1 MTAGPIIAEPMTQLE
16 CLDREKLMEY
26 LSGWSDPE
34 SSAAIEVHLQACQ
47 KCEQSLSDL
56 ESQLDPLPEFSRRP
70 AQTESTSSSDLA
82 LASALLNAKQ
92 FGQPTT
98 SRSADS
104 WEPPPGDIGAYEL
117 LRPIGRG
124 GMGSVYLAKHRQL
137 QKQVAI
143 KLLPTSAS
151 FPQSLAAR
159 FQREI
164 RAAGGLSHPSI
175 VNATDAGEH
184 NGTHYLVMEH
194 IDGMDLSRVAKSV
207 RQIAFAD
214 ACEIVRQTATGL
226 SHAHAMGIVHR
237 DIKPSNMML
246 SSEGLVK
253 ILDFG
258 LARHSLWDEA
268 SAELTTVGQLMGT
281 LDYMAPEQVDRPEG
295 VDYRADIYSLGATLF
310 RLLCGHAPL
319 AVAPNMS
326 PLTKLRMLA
335 TQEAARL
342 STLRADV
349 PEALS
354 HLVASMLAR
363 NPDERPASAA
373 HVAELLKPFCDGVDL
388 RALATVAS
396 QAKQSEME
404 IETEFSNASQ
414 PVLPLA
420 LSQVTSDASAQ
431 SRPLPSYNG
440 GNRNRFKWF
449 IASAALPL
457 LALAGV
463 FITLETQKGKLVI
476 ESESANVN
484 VKLLRDGTVYEQFKI
499 EPGTKETRLYAGK
512 YEVTIDGASD
522 GIYVDGS
529 EFEVRQGKTTI
540 ARIRQTSKA
549 STVTAKASTATDI
562 PIPKEATDE
571 YRLKIGDEVS
581 ISSLSDDSIKR
592 ERVPV
597 MPNGTIVVP
606 LLKFPVLAAGKT
618 FPALR
623 QELEFAYSQYIV
635 KPAIDVLPVKLSA
648 SSAEPL
654 YDGKPLSHW
663 LDILI
668 RDKSETV
675 LTKSVK
681 AIYSMVNDEN
691 SKEITDQLMVNLPS
705 LRKSLESTIGLYPVV
720 EILRSAN
727 KGSEYSKMLARSLER
742 GDLAFRKIL
751 LRNFAFGPATPQEF
765 EAVGN
770 WLDQNVFSENS
781 SELLLE
787 AADFCLSCI
796 AKSNLSNDDRRELFL
811 RLESCKQLGES
822 YWFFNASTKY
832 SRWYQAPAE
841 TKVSVPLPPALEQ
854 ALAIL
859 RNVESDTKDI
869 ALAAAWLQTREPK
882 HPELHEEIA
891 NAIASQLS
899 QLLANRNSFS
909 RVKSIDHWLGME
921 LSSSMKNG
929 AEPAGIKILTNAKP
943 AKSTRFHEQLMPTIE
958 LLALARQYPSKEIS
972 GLVEETIVYVKK
984 FENPNCDA
992 LERELFGS
1000 RETKPTLL
1008 WPSLESKNLRIS
1020 AESWGAFL
1028 IYLYAKDL
1036 KKQLSGEDLSVANV
1050 QQVSDPKAAVMPSP
1064 KFKGRSVDEWLALLQ
1079 VEQSAEGQ
1087 SDAFVGLTGLF
1098 NEANAP
1104 RILTATLENLRS
1116 HRGVGDD
1123 KAVSKKLENGFALL
1137 RLCAGEGYGKLLT
1150 DEFAKLDA
1158 DWSNRILNKLC
1169 VREGHWL
1176 PEHEVFLKWLADS
1189 EHKTAVP
1196 ASAFLYGILADRSLP
1211 QPILETCFDVAMK
1224 RYGDEF
1230 FLWQPIGDPK
1240 TGYSIMT
1247 PRIIDLAIATLENE
1261 ASEPKRV
1268 ALAASLLV
1276 SMTSSIGINRLE
1288 SVALSIEKRLV
1299 ELTKDM
1305 PRLTAITSPTE
1316 ATTAAAWAS
1325 KWQLKYFMRSPSFAK
1340 NSETMSM
1347 LTLIYHLGSPA
1358 SSDQAV
1364 REVFETTTFARQ
1376 KCDGILAERTANPF
1390 LVLEW
1395 PFGEEQFKDKSED
1408 IRNLSQDEWRA
1419 ACVNSFAELI
1429 LQSISSRKAH
1439 EAETRDPRILA
1450 QLPQA
1455 YRDFAKW
1462 NPGGIGDIRRA
1473 DINEIENSF
1482 VTQRLNEFRLLRT
1495 WDAVTARMK
1504 DISVLEYAE
1513 RLAKFVHDSTSSV
1526 NSQP

>member
-70 AQTESTSSSDLA
+70 AETESTTSSDLA
-82 LASALLNAKQ
+82 IASALLNAKQ
-92 FGQPTT
+92 LGQPTT

-151 FPQSLAAR
+151 FPQSLATR

-184 NGTHYLVMEH
+184 HGTHYLVMEH

-237 DIKPSNMML
+237 DIKPSNLML
-246 SSEGLVK
+246 SSQGLVK

-373 HVAELLKPFCDGVDL
+373 HVAELLKPFCKGADL

-396 QAKQSEME
+396 QAKQSETE
-404 IETEFSNASQ
+404 IESEFLNASQ
-414 PVLPLA
+414 PALLPV
-420 LSQVTSDASAQ
+420 LSQVMSNASA
-431 SRPLPSYNG
+431 SSPPLPSYSG
-440 GNRNRFKWF
+440 GNRNRLKWF
-449 IASAALPL
+449 IAAAALPL

-476 ESESANVN
+476 ESESANVH

-581 ISSLSDDSIKR
+581 LSSLSDDSIKR

-597 MPNGTIVVP
+597 MPDGTIVVP
-606 LLKFPVLAAGKT
+606 LLKRPVAAAGKT

-623 QELEFAYSQYIV
+623 QELEVAYSPYIV
-635 KPAIDVLPVKLSA
+635 KPAIDVLPVKFGA
-648 SSAEPL
+648 TSAEPL

-675 LTKSVK
+675 LNKSVK

-751 LRNFAFGPATPQEF
+751 LRNFAFGPVTPQEF

-787 AADFCLSCI
+787 AADFCLSCL
-796 AKSNLSNDDRRELFL
+796 AKSNMSNEDRRELFL

-822 YWFFNASTKY
+822 YWFFKASSKHAL
-832 SRWYQAPAE
+832 WYRDSEE
-841 TKVSVPLPPALEQ
+841 TKVPVPLPSALEQ
-854 ALAIL
+854 ALTIL

-899 QLLANRNSFS
+899 RILANRNSFS
-909 RVKSIDHWLGME
+909 RVESIDHWLGME
-921 LSSSMKNG
+921 LSLSTKNG
-929 AEPAGIKILTNAKP
+929 AELAGVKIVTNVRPTKY
-943 AKSTRFHEQLMPTIE
+943 TRFQERLILTIE
-958 LLALARQYPSKEIS
+958 LLALAKQYPSKEIS
-972 GLVEETIVYVKK
+972 GLIEESIVYIRR
-984 FENPNCDA
+984 FENPNCDTF
-992 LERELFGS
+992 ERELFS
-1000 RETKPTLL
+1000 ARETKPTLL
-1008 WPSLESKNLRIS
+1008 WPSLESKDLRLTK
-1020 AESWGAFL
+1020 EFWGAFL

-1036 KKQLSGEDLSVANV
+1036 KKQLSGEDLSDAKVE
-1050 QQVSDPKAAVMPSP
+1050 QVSEPKATAMPSP

-1098 NEANAP
+1098 NEADSP

-1116 HRGVGDD
+1116 KRGVGDD
-1123 KAVSKKLENGFALL
+1123 KAVAKKLENGFALL
-1137 RLCAGEGYGKLLT
+1137 RLCAGAGYGKLLA
-1150 DEFAKLDA
+1150 DELTKLNA
-1158 DWSNRILNKLC
+1158 DWSNRILNMLC
-1169 VREGHWL
+1169 VREGQWL
-1176 PEHEVFLKWLADS
+1176 PEHEFFLKWLADS

-1196 ASAFLYGILADRSLP
+1196 ISAFLYGILADRSLP
-1211 QPILETCFDVAMK
+1211 QPILETGFEVARQ

-1230 FLWQPIGDPK
+1230 FLWRPIGEAKD
-1240 TGYSIMT
+1240 GYSILT

-1261 ASEPKRV
+1261 ASEPNRV

-1276 SMTSSIGINRLE
+1276 EMTSSIEIDKME
-1288 SVALSIEKRLV
+1288 SVARCVEKRLFA
-1299 ELTKDM
+1299 LTKDM
-1305 PRLTAITSPTE
+1305 ARLTAITSPTE
-1316 ATTAAAWAS
+1316 ATIAPAYAS
-1325 KWQLKYFMRSPSFAK
+1325 KWQLQYFMSSPSFAK
-1340 NSETMSM
+1340 NSEIMSM
-1347 LTLIYHLGSPA
+1347 LALIYHLGSPA
-1358 SSDQAV
+1358 SPDQAV
-1364 REVFETTTFARQ
+1364 REVIQATAVARQ
-1376 KCDGILAERTANPF
+1376 NCDRTLAERTGKQV

-1395 PFGEEQFKDKSED
+1395 PFGEHQWKDTPED
-1408 IRNLSQDEWRA
+1408 IRKQSQDEWRA
-1419 ACVNSFAELI
+1419 ACVNNFAESI
-1429 LQSISSRKAH
+1429 LQSIYSRKAH

-1450 QLPQA
+1450 KLPQA

-1462 NPGGIGDIRRA
+1462 NNWGLG
-1473 DINEIENSF
+1473 EIARE
-1482 VTQRLNEFRLLRT
+1482 RLKAIDAVRHDQKKEFSLLRYR
-1495 WDAVTARMK
+1495 DADSDRNGAV
-1504 DISVLEYAE
+1504 SVLEYAE
-1513 RLAKFVHDSTSSV
+1513 RLAEFANSADGSF

>member
-1 MTAGPIIAEPMTQLE
+1 MTAGPIIAERMTQLD

-34 SSAAIEVHLQACQ
+34 SSADIEVHLQTCQ
-47 KCEQSLSDL
+47 KCEQSLSEL
-56 ESQLDPLPEFSRRP
+56 ESQLDPLPEFSRKP
-70 AQTESTSSSDLA
+70 AQAESTSTSDMA
-82 LASALLNAKQ
+82 IASALLHAKQ
-92 FGQPTT
+92 LAQPT
-98 SRSADS
+98 SRSSES

-143 KLLPTSAS
+143 KLLPTSSS

-207 RQIAFAD
+207 RQIDFAD

-237 DIKPSNMML
+237 DIKPSNLML
-246 SSEGLVK
+246 SSQGLVK

-295 VDYRADIYSLGATLF
+295 VDYRADLYSLGATLF

-354 HLVASMLAR
+354 QLVASMLTR

-373 HVAELLKPFCDGVDL
+373 HVAELLKPFCEGADL
-388 RALATVAS
+388 RALATDAS
-396 QAKQSEME
+396 QAKQA
-404 IETEFSNASQ
+404 ETELETDFSNASRPSLRPSLA
-414 PVLPLA
+414 PVA
-420 LSQVTSDASAQ
+420 SNASAQ
-431 SRPLPSYNG
+431 SRPLPVSSKG
-440 GNRNRFKWF
+440 KSDRLKWF
-449 IASAALPL
+449 IAATALPL

-463 FITLETQKGKLVI
+463 FITLETQKGNLVI
-476 ESESANVN
+476 ESESVNVS
-484 VKLLRDGTVYEQFKI
+484 VKLLRDGVVYEQFKI

-512 YEVTIDGASD
+512 YEVTIDGVSD

-540 ARIRQTSKA
+540 ARIRQTPKV
-549 STVTAKASTATDI
+549 STVADI
-562 PIPKEATDE
+562 PSTKETTDE

-581 ISSLSDDSIKR
+581 LSSLSDSSIKQ

-597 MPNGTIVVP
+597 MPDGTIVVP
-606 LLKFPVLAAGKT
+606 LLKQPVAAAGKT

-623 QELEFAYSQYIV
+623 QELEVAYSLYIV

-648 SSAEPL
+648 LSALSADPL
-654 YDGKPLSHW
+654 YDGKPLWHW
-663 LDILI
+663 LDILD
-668 RDKSETV
+668 REKSEPV
-675 LTKSVK
+675 LGK
-681 AIYSMVNDEN
+681 AIEAILNMTNDEN
-691 SKEITDQLMVNLPS
+691 AKVITNRLISSLPS
-705 LRKSLESTIGLYPVV
+705 LDVSLNHHNRLLSD
-720 EILRSAN
+720 ILKRAN
-727 KGSEYSKMLARSLER
+727 PGAKYSEMLARELER
-742 GDLAFRKIL
+742 GDLKFRRLL
-751 LRNFAFGPATPQEF
+751 LRDFAFAPTTLGEF

-770 WLDQNVFSENS
+770 WLDQNVFNGDAP
-781 SELLLE
+781 ELLLD
-787 AADFCLSCI
+787 AAYFCLHGIDQNTQSD
-796 AKSNLSNDDRRELFL
+796 ADRIELFR
-811 RLESCKQLGES
+811 RLERCERLGEAF
-822 YWFFNASTKY
+822 WFFDASTMPTVWRY
-832 SRWYQAPAE
+832 DSGGSRF
-841 TKVSVPLPPALEQ
+841 SLPLRSPLAQ
-854 ALAIL
+854 ALGIL
-859 RNVESDTKDI
+859 RNVESNTKDV
-869 ALAAAWLQTREPK
+869 ALAAAWLQTQEPK

-899 QLLANRNSFS
+899 RLLANENDFNRAENI
-909 RVKSIDHWLGME
+909 VHWLGVE
-921 LSSSMKNG
+921 LSNSMKNG
-929 AEPAGIKILTNAKP
+929 AEHAGIKVVTNSKP
-943 AKSTRFHEQLMPTIE
+943 TKYAPFQERLMPTIE

-972 GLVEETIVYVKK
+972 GLVDETIFYVTT
-984 FENPNCDA
+984 FA
-992 LERELFGS
+992 LEGLGHYERELLRS
-1000 RETKPTLL
+1000 PEIKPTLI
-1008 WPSLESKNLRIS
+1008 WPSTVSKDIRMSIENWQYI
-1020 AESWGAFL
+1020 L
-1028 IYLYAKDL
+1028 IYVYAKDL
-1036 KKQLSGEDLSVANV
+1036 KKQLSGEDLSEAKAE
-1050 QQVSDPKAAVMPSP
+1050 QISEPKATVMASP

-1087 SDAFVGLTGLF
+1087 SDAFVGLAGLH
-1098 NEANAP
+1098 NEADAP

-1116 HRGVGDD
+1116 KRGVGDD
-1123 KAVSKKLENGFALL
+1123 NAVAKKLENGFALL

-1150 DEFAKLDA
+1150 DELAKLDA

-1169 VREGHWL
+1169 VRDGKWL
-1176 PEHEVFLKWLADS
+1176 PEHQFFLKWLSDL

-1196 ASAFLYGILADRSLP
+1196 VSAFLYGILADLSLP
-1211 QPILETCFDVAMK
+1211 QAILEDCFEVARQ

-1230 FLWQPIGDPK
+1230 FLWGPIGDPK

-1261 ASEPKRV
+1261 ASEPNRV

-1276 SMTSSIGINRLE
+1276 SMTSSIGIDRLE
-1288 SVALSIEKRLV
+1288 SVTHSIERRLV
-1299 ELTKDM
+1299 EFAKDM
-1305 PRLTAITSPTE
+1305 PRLSAITSPTE
-1316 ATTAAAWAS
+1316 ATVATVWS
-1325 KWQLKYFMRSPSFAK
+1325 NGHWQVPGLMRDPRFAK
-1340 NSETMSM
+1340 NSELMSS
-1347 LTLIYHLGSPA
+1347 LALIYHLGSP
-1358 SSDQAV
+1358 SSSEQAV
-1364 REVFETTTFARQ
+1364 RELIQATAVARQ
-1376 KCDGILAERTANPF
+1376 SCEMMLAEQTTKPN

-1395 PFGEEQFKDKSED
+1395 PFGAEQLKETAED
-1408 IRNLSQDEWRA
+1408 IRKLSPDMLRA
-1419 ACVNSFAELI
+1419 ASANVFAELL

-1439 EAETRDPRILA
+1439 ETEKQDSRILA
-1450 QLPQA
+1450 KLPQA

-1462 NPGGIGDIRRA
+1462 NLWGLGDIRRA
-1473 DINEIENSF
+1473 DIDKLQNSL
-1482 VTQRLNEFRLLRT
+1482 VTKRSKEWLWVVLN
-1495 WDAVTARMK
+1495 ARVS
-1504 DISVLEYAE
+1504 DVSVLEYAK
-1513 RLAKFVHDSTSSV
+1513 RLAKVDHDSTDSV
-1526 NSQP
+1526 NTYP